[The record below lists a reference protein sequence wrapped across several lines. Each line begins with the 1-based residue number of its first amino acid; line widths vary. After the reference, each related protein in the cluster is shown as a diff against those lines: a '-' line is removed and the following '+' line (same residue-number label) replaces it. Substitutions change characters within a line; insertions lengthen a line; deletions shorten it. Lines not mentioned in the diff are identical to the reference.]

1 MRVANGC
8 MAIAL
13 MLGAAGLSGAQ
24 STAKAAEPTQG
35 GNTRPYRLV
44 WTITETDAGKQVGT
58 QHFAM
63 AILSSGRTTM
73 KLGSKV
79 PVVTGSYSPNSTAAV
94 QTQFQYID
102 VGLNIDANL
111 DEVAGGLRLRSK
123 VEQSSVADEKIT
135 GDVREPIIRQAVME
149 GTSVVSLNKPVRL
162 GSLDVPGS
170 TRHLDIEV
178 ELEDAK

>member
-1 MRVANGC
+1 MKVASGLVAVALVLS
-8 MAIAL
+8 MA
-13 MLGAAGLSGAQ
+13 GVSGAQ
-24 STAKAAEPTQG
+24 STAKAAEPAQG
-35 GNTRPYRLV
+35 GTKPYRLV
-44 WTITETDAGKQVGT
+44 WTISEMDAGKQVGT

-63 AILSSGRTTM
+63 VLLAGGRTTM

-79 PVVTGSYSPNSTAAV
+79 PVVTGSYSGSSAASV

-102 VGLNIDANL
+102 VGLNIDAFLEDVGN
-111 DEVAGGLRLRSK
+111 GLRLKSK
-123 VEQSSVADEKIT
+123 VEQSSVADEKLT

-149 GTSVVSLNKPVRL
+149 GTSLVSLHKPLRL

-178 ELEDAK
+178 ELEDVK